1 MENRADEGPF
11 PLFQFNFVVKMAA
24 RGSNAPAPKT
34 AAEKLTQQL
43 LDDMKKPENK
53 TCADCDGR
61 VRDGAALE
69 GA

>member
-1 MENRADEGPF
+1 
-11 PLFQFNFVVKMAA
+11 MAA

-53 TCADCDGR
+53 PSADCDGR